1 MSDKENYD
9 KILLTSGIVLGL
21 GMAAW
26 GVLTFTGLS
35 DTHKLN
41 TAIPDKAPEKPAG
54 IATAKSINEQLLADH
69 VLKPI
74 KIGNQEYVG
83 FVAPKLWVKIGDSV
97 PFDIIAGPAIHGDIP
112 NKWFLDNGL
121 AEDFVFDDVL
131 SRDPDGDGFTVE
143 EEYRA
148 GTHPNDAASHPD
160 LTDKLLIADKGIK
173 MQGFYL
179 IFNQAEGDKYT
190 FKAQARNEQE
200 LWKDSVTL
208 NSNFGVRKGSK
219 DPARFQLVSV
229 VEKEFKHPSMDMT
242 EKALEATVKD
252 LKATK
257 NGQTY
262 TVRMGAKYRQTILDR
277 KVILTITAGPNSG
290 ESFEVE
296 EGADFVIP
304 GTKAPVFTMKA
315 IDNAEQTVTIA
326 DKKTGTRKTISK
338 KK

>member
-9 KILLTSGIVLGL
+9 KVLLTSGIVLGL

-41 TAIPDKAPEKPAG
+41 TSIPDKAPEKPAG
-54 IATAKSINEQLLADH
+54 IATAKAINDQLAADH

-74 KIGNQEYVG
+74 KVGNQEYVG
-83 FVAPKLWVKIGDSV
+83 FVAPKLWVKIGNPV
-97 PFDIIAGPAIHGDIP
+97 PFDIETGDPIHSDIP
-112 NKWFLDNGL
+112 NKWFLDTGL
-121 AEDFVFDDVL
+121 EKDFVFDDVL
-131 SRDPDGDGFTVE
+131 SRDPDSDGFTVE

-148 GTHPNDAASHPD
+148 GTHPNEAASHPD

-190 FKAQARNEQE
+190 FKAQARNDQE
-200 LWKDSVTL
+200 IWKETVTV
-208 NSNFGVRKGSK
+208 NSKFGVRKGSK

-229 VEKEFKHPSMDMT
+229 VEKEFKHPTMDMT

-252 LKATK
+252 LKTTK

-262 TVRMGAKYRQTILDR
+262 TVRMGSKYRQTILDR
-277 KVILTITAGPNSG
+277 KVILTITAGPSSG

-304 GTKAPVFTMKA
+304 GTNNPVFTLKA
-315 IDNAEQTVTIA
+315 IDNATQTITIA